1 VHGRVQGEGGGARE
15 AVCADVPSV
24 VHLTAN
30 VLCIINAMANTITMD
45 SEAAT
50 MDADLATVTMNK

>member
-1 VHGRVQGEGGGARE
+1 MLRQIELAKI
-15 AVCADVPSV
+15 D
-24 VHLTAN
+24 TD
-30 VLCIINAMANTITMD
+30 TITMD

>member
-1 VHGRVQGEGGGARE
+1 MLRQIELAKI
-15 AVCADVPSV
+15 ATD
-24 VHLTAN
+24 
-30 VLCIINAMANTITMD
+30 TITMD